1 MSHLTTVQPPEK
13 GQSFIRIPPERLA
26 EILDI
31 AEDAIITVT
40 LRREIVLFN
49 RGATKIF
56 GYTSDE
62 VFGQPLEVLLPPGF
76 RGAHPAQ
83 VDGFAHGPDMS
94 RVMGERSVVLGRRKD
109 GTEFPAEITISKLE
123 RGGETLL
130 TAIVRDA
137 TVRKQYEDAIL
148 RMNQELEERVRAR
161 TAELA
166 ERNLQLAQKNEE
178 NEMFVYS
185 VSHDLRSPLVN
196 LEGFSDELLLGSR
209 DLNKLLQDDKIPPA
223 IRKQTTELM
232 QGGMVESIDFIR
244 TAVSRLSRIIDALL
258 RLSRAGRVVYQSKN
272 VDVAAVVKR
281 VVDALRATAA
291 EKKVEV
297 VIGELPPAT
306 GDATAL
312 EQVFANL
319 IGNALN
325 YLDPARP
332 GRVEVGSRDSRPG
345 PDGAIVPG
353 SHTYFVKDNGL
364 GIPAAYQPKLF
375 QALQRLH
382 PDKSPGEGIGL
393 AIVRR
398 TLERLGGKIWVE
410 SVPGEG
416 TVFFFTLP
424 AATASANP
432 PRIHPNVT

>member
-1 MSHLTTVQPPEK
+1 MSPLTTVQPPEK
-13 GQSFIRIPPERLA
+13 GPSFIRVPSERFA

-40 LRREIVLFN
+40 LRREIVRFN

-56 GYTSDE
+56 GYASDE
-62 VFGQPLEVLLPPGF
+62 VFGQPLEVLLPPGY

-94 RVMGERSVVLGRRKD
+94 RVMGERRVVLGRRKD

-297 VIGELPPAT
+297 VIGELPPAR

-332 GRVEVGSRDSRPG
+332 GRVEAGSRDGRPG
-345 PDGAIVPG
+345 PNGTIDQG

-382 PDKSPGEGIGL
+382 PDKAPGEGIGL

-432 PRIHPNVT
+432 PHIRPNVP